1 MSHNGLP
8 SPSAAASAAATAD
21 TTSAQAEPVVDAQD
35 VTRHYVLGKD
45 TIVEALRGV
54 SLTVPPGAFVSIVGP
69 SGSGKSTLLNLLGAL
84 DRPTS
89 GSLRFSGRDVAD
101 LSDAEL
107 ASLRNTDIGFV
118 FQQFHLLGRTPARD
132 NVALPLVYRG
142 ESRRERRRRAD
153 EALDLVGLAHR
164 RDHRPA
170 ELSGGEQQRVA
181 IARALVSQPRLL
193 LADEPT
199 GNLDSQTG
207 SDIMGLLQDLNAQA
221 GVALVVITHDP
232 EVAALAPVELPI
244 RDGVLDQERATAGSL
259 VPPPAVTAPPP
270 PAEPDDSVASQ
281 RPPSQA
287 EPAEEPP
294 TR

>member
-1 MSHNGLP
+1 MSTDELSVPAALAPG
-8 SPSAAASAAATAD
+8 AEAASGHGAGAERNG
-21 TTSAQAEPVVDAQD
+21 EPVVDARE
-35 VTRHYVLGKD
+35 VTRHYLLGRD
-45 TIVEALRGV
+45 TVVEALRGV

-107 ASLRNTDIGFV
+107 AALRNTDIGFV
-118 FQQFHLLGRTPARD
+118 FQQFHLLARTSARD

-142 ESRRERRRRAD
+142 AGRRERQRRAT
-153 EALDLVGLAHR
+153 EALDLVGLSHR
-164 RDHRPA
+164 RDHSPA

-181 IARALVSQPRLL
+181 IARALVSEPHLL

-207 SDIMGLLQDLNAQA
+207 TEIMELLQDLNARA

-232 EVAALAPVELPI
+232 EVAALAPVQLPI
-244 RDGVLDQERATAGSL
+244 RDGVLDQDRASASAL
-259 VPPPAVTAPPP
+259 APAPPASGPAD
-270 PAEPDDSVASQ
+270 AEPSEGS
-281 RPPSQA
+281 PP
-287 EPAEEPP
+287 
-294 TR
+294 R